1 MEEPTYHLA
10 GVMHTRDELPADFDG
25 PLSVILLLLSKN
37 KIEIQDVSITSILEQ
52 YLAYLDEMKRLDM
65 EIASEFIAMASHLML
80 IKTKML
86 LSAAEREEAMSEMEL
101 LIRSL
106 EEKQRAEA
114 YEQIRTAVA
123 FLEPRSD
130 IGNGFFPHA
139 PQPLRPDAT
148 YRYRHEPQDLLRA
161 MAAMAERSE
170 RRLPPKLSN
179 FQGIVGL
186 EPYPVT
192 KKAAQVL
199 KQLLMR
205 GVEKFCALFR
215 GSRAAGLALAGFDGQ
230 KPVLLM
236 TGGSLGA
243 QSVNRCLREA
253 LPELLTR
260 FDVLHLCGK
269 GNLDESLMGM
279 KGYCQK
285 EFLSDEMPDALAVA
299 DVVLSR
305 AGSNTLSELLALH
318 KPMLLVPYPLGA
330 SRGDQIENAKSY
342 ARQGLARVLMQ
353 EDMTARTLTDALF
366 KLLDER
372 AELLAALEAYPVKDG
387 TQAVLELIEDAR
399 KK

>member
-170 RRLPPKLSN
+170 RRLPAEA
-179 FQGIVGL
+179 L
-186 EPYPVT
+186 EFSGHRRLRAVSRD
-192 KKAAQVL
+192 KKGRTGAQAAADAR
-199 KQLLMR
+199 R
-205 GVEKFCALFR
+205 GEILRAVPRQPA
-215 GSRAAGLALAGFDGQ
+215 RAAR
-230 KPVLLM
+230 
-236 TGGSLGA
+236 SLRR
-243 QSVNRCLREA
+243 S
-253 LPELLTR
+253 
-260 FDVLHLCGK
+260 
-269 GNLDESLMGM
+269 S
-279 KGYCQK
+279 
-285 EFLSDEMPDALAVA
+285 
-299 DVVLSR
+299 
-305 AGSNTLSELLALH
+305 
-318 KPMLLVPYPLGA
+318 PYWSFAACIPSGW
-330 SRGDQIENAKSY
+330 R
-342 ARQGLARVLMQ
+342 
-353 EDMTARTLTDALF
+353 TATT
-366 KLLDER
+366 
-372 AELLAALEAYPVKDG
+372 
-387 TQAVLELIEDAR
+387 I
-399 KK
+399 